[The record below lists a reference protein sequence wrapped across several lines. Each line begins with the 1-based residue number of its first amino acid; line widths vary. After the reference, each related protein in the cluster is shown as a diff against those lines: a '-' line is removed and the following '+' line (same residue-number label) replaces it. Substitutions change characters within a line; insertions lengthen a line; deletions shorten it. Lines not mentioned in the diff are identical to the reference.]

1 MSSSGSPAPEAG
13 GCPACGLALPPYA
26 RFCARCGTP
35 QPHPFGLPHRPAG
48 RRFPTWLLA
57 MLAGGAGLSLLVAVF
72 YAGLA
77 AQPGLAGISPAAS
90 DRVRLRLTSAALAL
104 VAAAFF
110 GLQVVAVVGLARGR
124 PWGRTAGTLACGV
137 WALTCIGL
145 PIALL
150 GLSALWRAPAA
161 EPRLPKP

>member
-1 MSSSGSPAPEAG
+1 
-13 GCPACGLALPPYA
+13 
-26 RFCARCGTP
+26 
-35 QPHPFGLPHRPAG
+35 
-48 RRFPTWLLA
+48 

-77 AQPGLAGISPAAS
+77 AQPSLAGVTPAGTDVA
-90 DRVRLRLTSAALAL
+90 RLRLTSAALAM

-110 GLQVVAVVGLARGR
+110 GLQVVAVVGLARAR
-124 PWGRTAGTLACGV
+124 PWGRTVGTLACGV

-161 EPRLPKP
+161 EPRLPK